1 MTVAERITI
10 TLPDQLYERL
20 QAVKGKLNV
29 SGLCQ
34 QAIELAVTIEEI
46 KRKDVPVKD
55 KVIERLRLEKQVVSK
70 EWHETGFLYGM
81 EDAQELSYE
90 NFRAL
95 EKGEVPEEIREW
107 VEDKRIQYLENPD
120 EDIYWKGW
128 VDGALHFWNEIK
140 NQL

>member
-1 MTVAERITI
+1 MSVAERITI

-46 KRKDVPVKD
+46 KIKDIPVKD
-55 KVIERLRLEKQVVSK
+55 KVIERLRLEKQVASR
-70 EWHETGFLYGM
+70 EWRETGFTDGV

-90 NFRAL
+90 DFRAL
-95 EKGEVPEEIREW
+95 EKDKVSEETREW

-120 EDIYWKGW
+120 EDIYWEGW
-128 VDGALHFWNEIK
+128 VEGALHFWNEIK
-140 NQL
+140 DKL